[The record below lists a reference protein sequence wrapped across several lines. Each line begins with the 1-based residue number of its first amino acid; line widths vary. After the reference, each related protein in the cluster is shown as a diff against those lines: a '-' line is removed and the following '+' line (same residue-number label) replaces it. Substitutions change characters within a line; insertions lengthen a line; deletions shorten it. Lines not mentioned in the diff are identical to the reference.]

1 MSAFKVGVKATTKE
15 SRGIRV
21 SLQMQGYVQY
31 NISQPEIK
39 VSAVQTQL

>member
-31 NISQPEIK
+31 NISQTA
-39 VSAVQTQL
+39 SAVQTQL